1 MSPLLFNL
9 FINNLV
15 QQLNCSGLGINLDTV
30 NIAAVVFADDIVLIG
45 KSDEALT
52 KLMEITRSFFK
63 AHRLELSEKKSKVMS
78 YNSTTGHTT
87 FTGPTLAPISLEEV
101 LCFKYLG
108 IPVCC
113 TPYNLFKNYND
124 QVKKRSQSYLT
135 NILSMT
141 KTGPNRADLA
151 YTLWTQCALP
161 SILYGCEVMPLT
173 QTTIAE
179 VEKCQTQVG
188 KFILQL
194 PRSSAS
200 VSSSLDAGL
209 KPVWALL
216 AERVLLYASST
227 MKKASTHW
235 ARRTM
240 SVNMALGIKSPYTRH
255 LLRWKSATS
264 STLLSP
270 KHIKKSV
277 NCYAIKSVLDQQK
290 LVSKTT
296 FAMNPP
302 SLTQGSQS
310 KWFSPKSWVS
320 DTCHSKIIA
329 RFRACNA
336 NLGNRAP
343 TKDGQFFSLCP
354 LCEEFGY
361 RALNSEVTTLYN
373 KFNINLT
380 LPLQVHMII
389 SCPEMAQ
396 YRNTCGV
403 GPFIQA
409 YKYTRA
415 YTSPLKLYAL
425 NMNDSNPADMNS
437 KAMDLYHMYLGWHS
451 LMNITL

>member
-1 MSPLLFNL
+1 MSPLLFSL
-9 FINNLV
+9 FINNLG
-15 QQLNCSGLGINLDTV
+15 QQLNCSGLGITLDTV
-30 NIAAVVFADDIVLIG
+30 NIAAVVFADNIVLIG

-209 KPVWALL
+209 KPVWASL

-255 LLRWKSATS
+255 LLRWKSATNS
-264 STLLSP
+264 NLPST
-270 KHIKKSV
+270 KQIRKSV
-277 NCYAIKSVLDQQK
+277 
-290 LVSKTT
+290 
-296 FAMNPP
+296 
-302 SLTQGSQS
+302 
-310 KWFSPKSWVS
+310 
-320 DTCHSKIIA
+320 
-329 RFRACNA
+329 
-336 NLGNRAP
+336 
-343 TKDGQFFSLCP
+343 
-354 LCEEFGY
+354 
-361 RALNSEVTTLYN
+361 
-373 KFNINLT
+373 
-380 LPLQVHMII
+380 
-389 SCPEMAQ
+389 
-396 YRNTCGV
+396 
-403 GPFIQA
+403 
-409 YKYTRA
+409 
-415 YTSPLKLYAL
+415 
-425 NMNDSNPADMNS
+425 
-437 KAMDLYHMYLGWHS
+437 
-451 LMNITL
+451 